1 MNVKYF
7 QLLAIIVALQACVLS
22 TGCRPHDYNGTWQ
35 GQTSEGKVISFTV
48 TNNAL
53 TRAKLACKLQCEL
66 SGFCPT
72 ESSFEGDVTATLDGN
87 SFSAT
92 VQGAT
97 FTGKFDSDTTSSG
110 ELKVNTSSP
119 QCGECKSAVTWTAK
133 KL

>member
-1 MNVKYF
+1 MNVKHI
-7 QLLAIIVALQACVLS
+7 QLLAIAVALLAGVVL
-22 TGCRPHDYNGTWQ
+22 TGCRSHNYNGTWQ

-48 TNNAL
+48 NNNAL
-53 TRAKLACKLQCEL
+53 TRAKLECKLQCQL

-87 SFSAT
+87 SFSAS
-92 VQGAT
+92 VGDAT
-97 FTGKFDSDTTSSG
+97 FTGKFDSDSTSSG

-119 QCGECKSAVTWTAK
+119 QCGECKSTATWTAK